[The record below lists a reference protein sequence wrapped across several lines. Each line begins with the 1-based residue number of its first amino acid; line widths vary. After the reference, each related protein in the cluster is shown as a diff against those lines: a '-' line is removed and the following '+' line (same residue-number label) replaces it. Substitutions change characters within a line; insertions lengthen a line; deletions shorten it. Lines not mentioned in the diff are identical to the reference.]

1 MIGITAD
8 RAKSA
13 GAAWKVVDD
22 MIAMY

>member
-8 RAKSA
+8 RAKS
-13 GAAWKVVDD
+13 GARLEGGGD